1 MPTILYVVAIAFGL
15 SEFGLS
21 LARRS
26 GEGATARDGHSLR
39 LLWIVIGVAM
49 FLGFGL
55 APALAFGRF
64 GTPATLAAGIVLALA
79 GIALRWF
86 AILWLG
92 RWFTVNV
99 AIASEQPLVDNGP
112 YRWVRH
118 PSYSG
123 ALLAFL
129 GLSIAL
135 GNAISLVVIMLPVT
149 LVFLHRIRIEE
160 AVLSAAFGD
169 RWTAYAARRGRV
181 IPRLS

>member
-1 MPTILYVVAIAFGL
+1 MAAILYVVAIGFGL
-15 SEFGLS
+15 SELGLS
-21 LARRS
+21 LFKRSSGGAR
-26 GEGATARDGHSLR
+26 AQDGHSLR

-55 APALAFGRF
+55 APALTFGRF
-64 GTPATLAAGIVLALA
+64 GTTATLATGIALALA

-86 AILWLG
+86 AIVWLG

-99 AIASEQPLVDNGP
+99 AMAADQPLVDDGP

-129 GLSIAL
+129 GLSLAL
-135 GNAISLVVIMLPVT
+135 GNAVSMIVIMLPVT
-149 LVFLHRIRIEE
+149 AVFMRRIRIEE
-160 AVLSAAFGD
+160 AVLAAAFGE
-169 RWTAYAARRGRV
+169 RWTRYAARRGRV
-181 IPRLS
+181 LPRLR